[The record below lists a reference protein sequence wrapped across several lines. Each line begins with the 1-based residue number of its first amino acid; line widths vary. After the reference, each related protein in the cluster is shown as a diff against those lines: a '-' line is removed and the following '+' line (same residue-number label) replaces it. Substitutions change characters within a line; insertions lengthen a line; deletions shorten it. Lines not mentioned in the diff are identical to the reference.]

1 MPKQIERT
9 RLVVWLVV
17 LITLLFAFIVAWQ
30 KVEQEASDTA
40 LLVASN
46 RIVERANFYKQQ
58 WLLAGEPHELTFN
71 HKLIRYSNSGWVK
84 PLNSENKVDCRYWL
98 DLFYEEERVLESLP
112 IKIKDNSKLLGF
124 QCEYFYSR
132 EHAINISLIDNKFSV
147 GVSFSS
153 EYEF

>member
-1 MPKQIERT
+1 MPKQIERS
-9 RLVVWLVV
+9 RLAVWFLVLV
-17 LITLLFAFIVAWQ
+17 TLLFAFVIAWK

-58 WLLAGEPHELTFN
+58 WLLSGEPDKLTLN
-71 HKLIRYSNSGWVK
+71 HKVIHYSKSGWVK
-84 PLNSENKVDCRYWL
+84 PLNLANKVDCHYWL
-98 DLFYEEERVLESLP
+98 ALFYEEERVLESLP
-112 IKIKDNSKLLGF
+112 IKIKDNSKLSGF

-132 EHAINISLIDNKFSV
+132 EHAIYINLVDNKFSV

-153 EYEF
+153 EHEF